1 MKKLCMKYLFPF
13 LISFL
18 WVFVLSAAEYNS
30 INLMPFPAEI
40 EYIPQGRFDLDES
53 FTVNVD
59 GTGGDR
65 LYSGASR
72 LLRRLSNRTGLF
84 FPQDF
89 ITRES
94 LPENAAMLIKCLRP
108 GQLKLHEDESYTLN
122 IYSNRIVL
130 TAETDI
136 GVLRGIE
143 TFLQLLS
150 MDEKGYFFPAVL
162 IKDSPRFPWRGLLI
176 DPGRH
181 FMPVDVIKRNID
193 GMAAVKLNV
202 LHFHLTEDQGFRIE
216 CKTFPKLHQLGS
228 DGFYY
233 TQTQIKDII
242 EYASDRGI
250 RVMPEFDIP
259 GHATSWL
266 VAYPE
271 YASAPGPF
279 TIERGW
285 GVKDPTFNPAD
296 EATYIFFNAFFRE
309 MSSLFPDEYI
319 HIGGDEN
326 NGLQWD
332 ANREIQEFKRSKGIS
347 DNHAL
352 QAYFNK
358 RILTILTKYNRKMV
372 GWDEIFQPGLP
383 KDIVIHSWRGK
394 EAMIESAKR
403 GYQTMLSNGYYIDLI
418 QPTDQ
423 HYLNDPIPE
432 DSPLSENEKKYILGG
447 EATMW
452 GEYVVPETI
461 DSRIWPRTAAIAER
475 FWSPGKIK
483 DVDYMYHRLENISL
497 QLEEHGL
504 THIKNY
510 EMLLRRLCGSY
521 DITHLKILV
530 DVIEPLKGYQRGHYK
545 NYTSFSPMSRTV
557 DAALPDSKTARDF
570 GNDVNDYLNQ
580 RHKNQELYF
589 SIQQRL
595 SRWESNHAMLKEI
608 IKHSPILWE
617 IESLSEDLSQVAKIG
632 RQSLEHLNTN
642 THPSQEWIDSSLS
655 ILEKARE
662 QRGQTELMIIPA
674 VEKLIMH
681 TKTKQQ

>member
-1 MKKLCMKYLFPF
+1 MKKSWSAYLCLF
-13 LISFL
+13 LIM
-18 WVFVLSAAEYNS
+18 S
-30 INLMPFPAEI
+30 ISIFPQTLPENNPISLMPIPADI
-40 EYIPQGRFDLDES
+40 EFIQGRFDLEES
-53 FTVNVD
+53 FIIKID
-59 GTGGDR
+59 GNGGDR
-65 LYSGASR
+65 LYTGATR
-72 LLRRLSNRTGLF
+72 LLRRLAKRTGLF
-84 FPQDF
+84 FSQDF

-94 LPENAAMLIKCLRP
+94 QPESADMLIECLRP
-108 GQLKLHEDESYTLN
+108 GQIKLHEDESYTLN
-122 IYSNRIVL
+122 IYSTRIVL
-130 TAETDI
+130 SANTDI

-150 MDEKGYFFPAVL
+150 VDQNGYFLPAVL
-162 IKDSPRFPWRGLLI
+162 IKDFPRFPWRGLLI

-181 FMPVDVIKRNID
+181 FMPVEVIKRNID

-216 CKTFPKLHQLGS
+216 CKTFPKLHQVGS

-233 TQTQIKDII
+233 TQAQIRDII
-242 EYASDRGI
+242 SYASDRGI

-271 YASAPGPF
+271 YASAPGPY

-285 GVKDPTFNPAD
+285 GVKDPTFNPTE
-296 EATYIFFNAFFRE
+296 EATYLFFDAFFRE

-326 NGLQWD
+326 NGKQWD
-332 ANREIQEFKRSKGIS
+332 SNPKIQEFKRSMNIP

-358 RILTILTKYNRKMV
+358 RILAILTKYDRKMV

-383 KDIVIHSWRGK
+383 KDIIIHSWRGK
-394 EAMIESAKR
+394 EAMIESAKK

-418 QPTDQ
+418 QPAYQ

-432 DSPLSENEKKYILGG
+432 DSPLTENEKKHILGG

-452 GEYVVPETI
+452 SEYVVPETI

-483 DVDYMYHRLENISL
+483 DVDNMYERLEAVSL

-510 EMLLRRLCGSY
+510 GMLLRRLCNSH
-521 DITHLKILV
+521 DITNLKTLV
-530 DVIEPLKGYQRGHYK
+530 DVIEPVKGYKRGHYR
-545 NYTSFSPMSRTV
+545 NYTSYSPMSRVV
-557 DAALPDSKTARDF
+557 DAARPDSKTARDF
-570 GNDVNDYLNQ
+570 GKEIDQYLSQ
-580 RHKNQELYF
+580 KSKNKDLFESLKAK
-589 SIQQRL
+589 L
-595 SRWESNHAMLKEI
+595 SLWESNHTLLENTI
-608 IKHSPILWE
+608 NLSPILWE
-617 IESLSEDLSQVAKIG
+617 IETLSEDLSHAARIG
-632 RQSLEHLNTN
+632 LEALEHLQKN
-642 THPSQEWIDSSLS
+642 THPSEHWVESRLLF
-655 ILEKARE
+655 LEKARE
-662 QRGQTELMIIPA
+662 QRGQTELVIIPSIENLIHGT
-674 VEKLIMH
+674 EK
-681 TKTKQQ
+681 K

>member
-1 MKKLCMKYLFPF
+1 
-13 LISFL
+13 
-18 WVFVLSAAEYNS
+18 
-30 INLMPFPAEI
+30 
-40 EYIPQGRFDLDES
+40 
-53 FTVNVD
+53 
-59 GTGGDR
+59 
-65 LYSGASR
+65 GATR
-72 LLRRLSNRTGLF
+72 LLRRLAKRTGLF
-84 FPQDF
+84 FSQNY

-94 LPENAAMLIKCLRP
+94 QPETAAMLIQCLQP

-122 IYSNRIVL
+122 IYSTRIVL
-130 TAETDI
+130 SANTDI

-143 TFLQLLS
+143 TFLQLLA
-150 MDEKGYFFPAVL
+150 MDQEGYFIPAVQ
-162 IKDSPRFPWRGLLI
+162 IKDFPRFPWRGLLI

-181 FMPVDVIKRNID
+181 FMPVEVIKRNIE

-216 CKTFPKLHQLGS
+216 CKSFPKLHQIGS
-228 DGFYY
+228 DGYYY
-233 TQTQIKDII
+233 TQAQIKDII
-242 EYASDRGI
+242 HYASDRGI

-271 YASAPGPF
+271 YASAPGPY

-285 GVKDPTFNPAD
+285 GVKDPTFNPAE
-296 EATYIFFNAFFRE
+296 EATYIFFDAFFQE

-326 NGLQWD
+326 NGKQWD
-332 ANREIQEFKRSKGIS
+332 SNPKIQEFKRSMDIS

-358 RILTILTKYNRKMV
+358 RILNILTKYDRKMV

-418 QPTDQ
+418 HPAYQ

-432 DSPLSENEKKYILGG
+432 DSPLTDNEKKYILGG

-452 GEYVVPETI
+452 AEYVVPETI

-475 FWSPGKIK
+475 LWSPRKIN
-483 DVDYMYHRLENISL
+483 DVENMYQRLETISL

-510 EMLLRRLCGSY
+510 DMLLRRLCNSH
-521 DITHLKILV
+521 DITNLKILV
-530 DVIEPLKGYQRGHYK
+530 DVIEPLKGYERGHYK
-545 NYTSFSPMSRTV
+545 NYTSYSPMSRIV
-557 DAALPDSKTARDF
+557 DAARPDSTIARNF
-570 GNDVNDYLNQ
+570 GQEIDQYLNQ
-580 RHKNQELYF
+580 KSKNKALYEAIKTKL
-589 SIQQRL
+589 IQ
-595 SRWESNHAMLKEI
+595 WESNHAQLENNL
-608 IKHSPILWE
+608 KHSPILWE
-617 IESLSEDLSQVAKIG
+617 IITLSEDLSHASRIG
-632 RQSLEHLNTN
+632 LEALEYLQNNTR
-642 THPSQEWIDSSLS
+642 PSEQWVESSLLF
-655 ILEKARE
+655 LEKARE
-662 QRGQTELMIIPA
+662 QRGQTELMIISPI
-674 VEKLIMH
+674 EKLVH
-681 TKTKQQ
+681 NTKKK

>member
-1 MKKLCMKYLFPF
+1 
-13 LISFL
+13 
-18 WVFVLSAAEYNS
+18 
-30 INLMPFPAEI
+30 MPVPAEI
-40 EYIPQGRFDLDES
+40 ELIQGRFDLDES
-53 FTVNVD
+53 FMVNLD

-65 LYSGASR
+65 LYKGASR
-72 LLRRLSNRTGLF
+72 FLRRLSKRTGLF
-84 FPQDF
+84 LSQDF

-94 LPENAAMLIKCLRP
+94 QSETAAMLIKCLRP

-122 IYSNRIVL
+122 IYSTRIVL
-130 TAETDI
+130 SANTDI
-136 GVLRGIE
+136 GILRGIE
-143 TFLQLLS
+143 TLLQLLS

-162 IKDSPRFPWRGLLI
+162 IHDFPRFPWRGLLI

-181 FMPVDVIKRNID
+181 FMPVEVIKRNID

-216 CKTFPKLHQLGS
+216 CKTFPKLHQIGS

-233 TQTQIKDII
+233 TQAQIRDII
-242 EYASDRGI
+242 GYASDRGI

-271 YASAPGPF
+271 YASAPGPY

-285 GVKDPTFNPAD
+285 GVKNPTFNPVE
-296 EATYIFFNAFFRE
+296 EATYLFFDAFFRE
-309 MSSLFPDEYI
+309 MSSLFPDEYF

-326 NGLQWD
+326 NGKQWD
-332 ANREIQEFKRSKGIS
+332 SNPMIQEFKRSKNIP

-358 RILTILTKYNRKMV
+358 RILAILTKYNRKMV

-394 EAMIESAKR
+394 EAMIESAKK

-418 QPTDQ
+418 QPTFQ

-432 DSPLSENEKKYILGG
+432 NSPLTEVEKKYILGG

-475 FWSPGKIK
+475 FWSPSKITN
-483 DVDYMYHRLENISL
+483 VDDMYQRLEAISL

-510 EMLLRRLCGSY
+510 EMLLRRLCNSKN
-521 DITHLKILV
+521 ITHLKILL
-530 DVIEPLKGYQRGHYK
+530 DVIEPLKGYERGHHK
-545 NYTSFSPMSRTV
+545 NYTSYSPMSRVV
-557 DAALPDSKTARDF
+557 DTARPDPKTARDF
-570 GNDVNDYLNQ
+570 RKEVDQYLSQNS
-580 RHKNQELYF
+580 KNKDLYE
-589 SIQQRL
+589 SIKSKL
-595 SRWESNHAMLKEI
+595 SLWESNHIMLKDI
-608 IKHSPILWE
+608 IEHSPILRE
-617 IESLSEDLSQVAKIG
+617 IETLSEDLSQSARIG
-632 RQSLEHLNTN
+632 LESLEHLKKN
-642 THPSQEWIDSSLS
+642 THPSIEWVESSLLF
-655 ILEKARE
+655 LEEARK
-662 QRGQTELMIIPA
+662 QRGQTELIIIPSI
-674 VEKLIMH
+674 EKLLNSS
-681 TKTKQQ
+681 KTK